1 MPWTPPRIQLT
12 LPPGTSVSV
21 HGTPPTVVAAD
32 AYFLTSFNGAAWAAL
47 TVGQKD
53 LALKEAY
60 RWLDTLCW
68 KDEDCCGR
76 DFEHAFLA
84 AVAELA
90 LALHTNPTAI
100 IGAPSSGT
108 TGEVKSQKLGDLS
121 IEFYQAREGAT
132 STGRV
137 GSKAPLILQRFPW
150 LFDALHCWLHG
161 NWGSSGVI
169 NRYRS

>member
-32 AYFLTSFNGAAWAAL
+32 AYFLTSFNGPAWAAL
-47 TVGQKD
+47 TVDQKA

-68 KDEDCCGR
+68 KQEDCCGR
-76 DFEHAFLA
+76 DFEAAFLA
-84 AVAELA
+84 ASAELA

-108 TGEVKSQKLGDLS
+108 TGEVKRQKLDALE
-121 IEFYQAREGAT
+121 IEFFQAAPGQVAT
-132 STGRV
+132 SNRL

-150 LFDALHCWLHG
+150 LYDMLSCWIHS
-161 NWGSSGVI
+161 NWG
-169 NRYRS
+169 NRAIPVERN

>member
-1 MPWTPPRIQLT
+1 MSWTPPRVQLT
-12 LPPGTSVSV
+12 LPTDISISV

-68 KDEDCCGR
+68 KKEDCCGR
-76 DFEHAFLA
+76 DFEQAFLA
-84 AVAELA
+84 AAAELA

-108 TGEVKSQKLGDLS
+108 TGEVKRVKLGDLEQ
-121 IEFYQAREGAT
+121 EFFQAREGAT

-137 GSKAPLILQRFPW
+137 GSKAPLVLQRFPF
-150 LFDALHCWLHG
+150 LYDMLSCWIHG
-161 NWGSSGVI
+161 SWGSSGVI
-169 NRYRS
+169 ARYRS